1 MQEKKK
7 IYFIDAYALIFRG
20 YYAFIK
26 NPILNSKGL
35 NTSAVYGFMNSL
47 LDLIKRENPKYIG
60 VCFDKGGSVSRSE
73 IFSDYK
79 ANRLE
84 TPEAITLGIPY
95 IKKILTAM
103 DISTVEI
110 EGYEADDIIGTLA
123 KKAEKD
129 DFSVFM
135 VTPDKDFAQL
145 VSKNIFIYKPAR
157 MGNDVEIMGVKEVNE
172 KFEIENPKQ
181 VIDYLG
187 MVGDSVDNI
196 PGLQGVGDKTA
207 KKFIKEFGSI
217 ENLLEN
223 TNKIKGKLKEKIEA
237 NKDLGLL
244 SKKLA
249 KIILDVPVDFE
260 KTKFKLKNPNSDKL
274 NKIFEELEF
283 KRIKETTQKLFFV
296 SNKDIVDL
304 KKTKKT
310 QTIEGSQTNMF
321 ENFEDEKNGEGELK
335 NIDTLK
341 HFYQTINTSLGVDL
355 FLSKLLKQNIVSF
368 DTETTSLDALNAEL
382 VGIAFSWERSTG
394 YYLPFPENR
403 NQSQALILKLKPFF
417 ESEKIKKIGHNL
429 KYDIKVLT
437 NYSVYVRGPLYDTMI
452 AHYLINPDGRHNLD
466 FLAEKYLKYK
476 CKPISDLIG
485 PRGKNQKN
493 MRDVLIE
500 NQKEYAV
507 EDADITLQLKNY
519 FDLLNKDI
527 QNEKLLNEVEF
538 PLIKILSKMET
549 EGFNLDSKF
558 LGEMETD
565 LNKEIK
571 EIEKIIFEKA
581 GESFNLSSPK
591 QLGVVLF
598 EKLKLVEKPKKTKT
612 GQYSTSEE
620 VLSLLAKKHKIID
633 DILNW
638 RSLNKLQT
646 TYVKALPE
654 EINTKTKRIHTVFNQ
669 AVASTG
675 RLTSNKPNLQN
686 IPIRTKKGQLIRKAF
701 IPRDKNHLIICADYS
716 QIELRIIAS
725 LSEDLNMIK
734 AFNQGKDIHL
744 STAAKVYNIPEDSVT
759 RRQRSN
765 AKTVN
770 FGIIYGV
777 SAFGLSQQTDLNR
790 IESKEMIDT
799 YYRSY
804 PKLKEYMSSQIQHAR
819 ENGFVSTLLNRRRYL
834 NDINSQNAVVRGAA
848 ERTAINAPI
857 QGSAADI
864 IKLAMI
870 QIDKKIYE
878 EKLQSRMILQVHDE
892 LVFDVPKEE
901 KDVLSK
907 IVKEEMENAL
917 VLKVPLVVD
926 LGTGDNWLEA
936 H

>member
-26 NPILNSKGL
+26 NPIVNSKGF
-35 NTSAVYGFMNSL
+35 NTSAIYGFMNSL

-60 VCFDKGGSVSRSE
+60 VCFDKGGSASRSE

-129 DFSVFM
+129 DFNVFM

-223 TNKIKGKLKEKIEA
+223 TDKIKGKLREKIEA
-237 NKDLGLL
+237 NRDLGLL

-249 KIILDVPVDFE
+249 EIILDVPVDFE
-260 KTKFKLKNPNSDKL
+260 KTKFKLELPDSDRL
-274 NKIFEELEF
+274 SIIFEELEF
-283 KRIKETTQKLFFV
+283 KRIKETTQKIFFGI
-296 SNKDIVDL
+296 NKDLGVLEETKISE
-304 KKTKKT
+304 KK
-310 QTIEGSQTNMF
+310 EGLQTNMF
-321 ENFEDEKNGEGELK
+321 DISMEDESGELK
-335 NIDTLK
+335 KLDTLK
-341 HFYQTINTSLGVDL
+341 HYYQTINTSLGFDL
-355 FLSKLLKQNIVSF
+355 FFSKILKQNIVSF
-368 DTETTSLDALNAEL
+368 DTETTSLNALNAEL
-382 VGIAFSWERSTG
+382 VGIAFSWERGTG

-403 NQSQALILKLKPFF
+403 NQCKALILKLKPFF

-437 NYSVYVRGPLYDTMI
+437 NYSVYVQGPLYDTMI

-466 FLAEKYLKYK
+466 FLAEKYLNYK

-485 PRGKNQKN
+485 PKGKNQKN

-500 NQKEYAV
+500 DQKEYAV
-507 EDADITLQLKNY
+507 EDADITLQLKNC

-538 PLIKILSKMET
+538 PLIKVLSKMES

-558 LGEMETD
+558 LGKMETD

-571 EIEKIIFEKA
+571 ELEEIIFQSA

-591 QLGVVLF
+591 QLGLVLF
-598 EKLKLVEKPKKTKT
+598 EKLKLVDKPKKTRT

-620 VLSLLAKKHKIID
+620 VLSILAKKHKIID

-646 TYVKALPE
+646 TYVKALPSE
-654 EINTKTKRIHTVFNQ
+654 VNSKTNRIHTVFNQ

-686 IPIRTKKGQLIRKAF
+686 IPVRTKKGQLIRKAF

-734 AFNQGKDIHL
+734 AFKEGKDIHL

-799 YYRSY
+799 YYKSY
-804 PKLKEYMSSQIQHAR
+804 PKLKEYMSSQIQYAR
-819 ENGFVSTLLNRRRYL
+819 ENGFVSTLLKRRRYL
-834 NDINSQNAVVRGAA
+834 KDINSQNAIVRGAA
-848 ERTAINAPI
+848 ERTAINAPV

-907 IVKEEMENAL
+907 IVKIEMENAL
-917 VLKVPLVVD
+917 ELQVPLVVD
-926 LGTGDNWLEA
+926 IETGENWLEA

>member
-26 NPILNSKGL
+26 NPIVNSKGF
-35 NTSAVYGFMNSL
+35 NTSAIYGFMNSL
-47 LDLIKRENPKYIG
+47 LDLFKRENPQYVG
-60 VCFDKGGSVSRSE
+60 VCFDKGGSSSRSE
-73 IFSDYK
+73 IFPDYK

-95 IKKILTAM
+95 IKKILNAM
-103 DISTVEI
+103 DISSIEM

-123 KKAEKD
+123 KKAEKNN
-129 DFSVFM
+129 FNVFM

-145 VSKNIFIYKPAR
+145 VSKNIFIYRPAR
-157 MGNDVEIMGVKEVNE
+157 MGNDVEIMGIKEVNE

-181 VIDYLG
+181 VIDYLA

-217 ENLLEN
+217 ENLLDN
-223 TNKIKGKLKEKIEA
+223 TEKIKGKLREKIEG
-237 NKDLGLL
+237 KKSLGLL
-244 SKKLA
+244 SKKVA
-249 KIILDVPVDFE
+249 SIILDVPVDFD
-260 KTKFKLKNPNSDKL
+260 KSKFKLRHPDSDRLNS
-274 NKIFEELEF
+274 IFEELEF
-283 KRIKETTQKLFFV
+283 KRIKETTRKIFFD
-296 SNKDIVDL
+296 SNTDIVGL
-304 KKTKKT
+304 EEPKKSQKKA
-310 QTIEGSQTNMF
+310 GSQTNIF
-321 ENFEDEKNGEGELK
+321 GNLEEEKRGELK
-335 NIDTLK
+335 NLNNSK
-341 HFYQTINTSLGVDL
+341 HYYQIITSNLSFDL
-355 FLSKLLKQNIVSF
+355 FISKMLEQNVVSF

-382 VGIAFSWERSTG
+382 VGIAFSWEKGTG

-403 NQSQALILKLKPFF
+403 SQCQTLVLKLKPFF
-417 ESEKIKKIGHNL
+417 ENEKIKKIGHNL
-429 KYDIKVLT
+429 KYDIKVLS
-437 NYSVYVRGPLYDTMI
+437 NYSLHVKGTLYDTMI

-466 FLAEKYLKYK
+466 FLAEKYLNYR

-485 PRGKNQKN
+485 PKGKNQKN
-493 MRDVLIE
+493 MKDVLVE
-500 NQKEYAV
+500 NLKEYAV

-519 FDLLNKDI
+519 FDTINKDI
-527 QNEKLLNEVEF
+527 QNEKLLNDVEF
-538 PLIKILSKMET
+538 PLINVLSKMES
-549 EGFNLDSKF
+549 EGFNLDSTF
-558 LGEMETD
+558 LKQMEVD
-565 LNKEIK
+565 LSREIK
-571 EIEKIIFEKA
+571 ELEGIIFESA
-581 GESFNLSSPK
+581 GEVFNLSSPK
-591 QLGVVLF
+591 QLGIVLF
-598 EKLKLVEKPKKTKT
+598 EKLNLVDKPKKTRT

-620 VLSLLAKKHKIID
+620 VLSLLSKKHKIID

-654 EINTKTKRIHTVFNQ
+654 EINAKTNRIHTIFNQ
-669 AVASTG
+669 AIASTG

-686 IPIRTKKGQLIRKAF
+686 IPIRTMKGQLIRKAF

-725 LSEDLNMIK
+725 LSQDLNMIK
-734 AFNQGKDIHL
+734 AFKEGKDIHM
-744 STAAKVYNIPEDSVT
+744 STASKVYNISEDKVT
-759 RRQRSN
+759 RQQRSN
-765 AKTVN
+765 AKTAN

-790 IESKEMIDT
+790 SESKEMIDT
-799 YYRSY
+799 YYKNY
-804 PKLKEYMSSQIQHAR
+804 PKLKEYMSSQIQFAR
-819 ENGFVSTLLNRRRYL
+819 ENGFVTTLLKRRRYL
-834 NDINSQNAVVRGAA
+834 KDINSQNAIVRGAA

-870 QIDKKIYE
+870 RIDKKIYE

-892 LVFDVPKEE
+892 LVFDVPREE
-901 KDVLSK
+901 KDILSR
-907 IVKEEMENAL
+907 IVKTEMENAL
-917 VLKVPLVVD
+917 ELEVPLVVD
-926 LGTGDNWLEA
+926 LGLGKNWLEA

>member
-26 NPILNSKGL
+26 NPIVNSKGF
-35 NTSAVYGFMNSL
+35 NTSAIYGFMNSL
-47 LDLIKRENPKYIG
+47 LDLIKRENPKYMG
-60 VCFDKGGSVSRSE
+60 VCFDKGGSASRSE

-84 TPEAITLGIPY
+84 TPEAITLGVPY

-129 DFSVFM
+129 DFNVFM

-223 TNKIKGKLKEKIEA
+223 TDKIKGKLREKIEA

-249 KIILDVPVDFE
+249 KIILNVPVDFE
-260 KTKFKLKNPNSDKL
+260 KTKFKLELPDSDRL
-274 NKIFEELEF
+274 NMIFEELEF
-283 KRIKETTQKLFFV
+283 KRIKETTQKIFFGI
-296 SNKDIVDL
+296 NKDLGVL
-304 KKTKKT
+304 EETKVTEKK
-310 QTIEGSQTNMF
+310 EGLQTNMF
-321 ENFEDEKNGEGELK
+321 DNSMEDESGELK
-335 NIDTLK
+335 KLDTLK
-341 HFYQTINTSLGVDL
+341 HYYQTINTSLGFDL

-368 DTETTSLDALNAEL
+368 DTETTSLNALETEL
-382 VGIAFSWERSTG
+382 VGIAFSWERGTG

-403 NQSQALILKLKPFF
+403 NQCKALILKLNPFF

-429 KYDIKVLT
+429 KYDIKVLA
-437 NYSVYVRGPLYDTMI
+437 NYSVYVQGPLYDTMI

-466 FLAEKYLKYK
+466 FLAEKYLNYK

-485 PRGKNQKN
+485 PKGKNQKN

-500 NQKEYAV
+500 DQKEYAV

-538 PLIKILSKMET
+538 PLIRVLSKMES

-558 LGEMETD
+558 LGKMETD

-571 EIEKIIFEKA
+571 ELEEIVFQSA

-591 QLGVVLF
+591 QLGLVLF
-598 EKLKLVEKPKKTKT
+598 EKLKLVDKPKKTRT

-646 TYVKALPE
+646 TYVKALPLE
-654 EINTKTKRIHTVFNQ
+654 VNSKTKRIHTVFNQ

-686 IPIRTKKGQLIRKAF
+686 IPVRTKKGQLIRKAF

-725 LSEDLNMIK
+725 LSEDINMIN
-734 AFNQGKDIHL
+734 AFKEGKDIHL
-744 STAAKVYNIPEDSVT
+744 STAAKVYNIPEDRVT

-799 YYRSY
+799 YYKSY
-804 PKLKEYMSSQIQHAR
+804 PKLKQYMSSQIQYAR
-819 ENGFVSTLLNRRRYL
+819 ENGFVSTLLKRRRYL
-834 NDINSQNAVVRGAA
+834 KDINSQNAIVRGAA
-848 ERTAINAPI
+848 ERTAINAPV

-870 QIDKKIYE
+870 QIDKKIHK

-907 IVKEEMENAL
+907 IVKIEMENAL
-917 VLKVPLVVD
+917 ELKVPLVVD
-926 LGTGDNWLEA
+926 LETGENWLEA

>member
-157 MGNDVEIMGVKEVNE
+157 MGNDIEIMGIKEVNE

-223 TNKIKGKLKEKIEA
+223 TDKIKGKLREKIEA

-249 KIILDVPVDFE
+249 RIILDVPVDFE
-260 KTKFKLKNPNSDKL
+260 KTKFKLENPNSDKL

-304 KKTKKT
+304 EETKKNET
-310 QTIEGSQTNMF
+310 TEGSQTNMF
-321 ENFEDEKNGEGELK
+321 ENLKDEKNGELK
-335 NIDTLK
+335 NIDSLK
-341 HFYQTINTSLGVDL
+341 HFYQTINTSLGFDL
-355 FLSKLLKQNIVSF
+355 FLRKLLKQNIVSF
-368 DTETTSLDALNAEL
+368 DTETTSLNTLKAEL
-382 VGIAFSWERSTG
+382 VGIAFSWEKGTG
-394 YYLPFPENR
+394 YYLPFSENR
-403 NQSQALILKLKPFF
+403 NQSQAQILKLKPFF
-417 ESEKIKKIGHNL
+417 ENEKIKKVGHNL
-429 KYDIKVLT
+429 KYDIKVLN
-437 NYSVYVRGPLYDTMI
+437 NYSVYVQGPLYDTMI

-466 FLAEKYLKYK
+466 FLAEKYLNYK

-485 PRGKNQKN
+485 PKGKNQKN

-507 EDADITLQLKNY
+507 EDADITLQLKNC

-538 PLIKILSKMET
+538 PLIRILSKMET

-558 LGEMETD
+558 LGEMETN

-571 EIEKIIFEKA
+571 EIEKIIFENA

-591 QLGVVLF
+591 QLGLVLF

-620 VLSLLAKKHKIID
+620 VLSLFAKKHKIID

-734 AFNQGKDIHL
+734 AFNEGKDIHL

-901 KDVLSK
+901 KDLLSK

>member
-1 MQEKKK
+1 
-7 IYFIDAYALIFRG
+7 
-20 YYAFIK
+20 
-26 NPILNSKGL
+26 
-35 NTSAVYGFMNSL
+35 
-47 LDLIKRENPKYIG
+47 
-60 VCFDKGGSVSRSE
+60 
-73 IFSDYK
+73 
-79 ANRLE
+79 
-84 TPEAITLGIPY
+84 
-95 IKKILTAM
+95 
-103 DISTVEI
+103 
-110 EGYEADDIIGTLA
+110 
-123 KKAEKD
+123 
-129 DFSVFM
+129 M

-145 VSKNIFIYKPAR
+145 VSENIFIYKPAR
-157 MGNDVEIMGVKEVNE
+157 MGNDVEIMGIKEVNE

-223 TNKIKGKLKEKIEA
+223 TDKIKGKLREKIEA

-249 KIILDVPVDFE
+249 RIILNVPVDFE
-260 KTKFKLKNPNSDKL
+260 KTSFKLENPDSNRL
-274 NKIFEELEF
+274 NIIFEELEF
-283 KRIKETTQKLFFV
+283 KRIKETTERIFFD
-296 SNKDIVDL
+296 SNKDLVSS
-304 KKTKKT
+304 KRTKKSEKK
-310 QTIEGSQTNMF
+310 EGSQTNMF
-321 ENFEDEKNGEGELK
+321 ENLLEGKSDNLK
-335 NIDTLK
+335 NLYSLE
-341 HFYQTINTSLGVDL
+341 HYYQIINSNLGFDL
-355 FLSKLLKQNIVSF
+355 FMSKILKQKLVSF
-368 DTETTSLDALNAEL
+368 DTETTSLNALEAEL
-382 VGIAFSWERSTG
+382 VGIAFSWERGTG
-394 YYLPFPENR
+394 YYLPFPKNRSQCEN
-403 NQSQALILKLKPFF
+403 LILKLKPFF

-437 NYSVYVRGPLYDTMI
+437 KYSVNVQGPLYDTMI

-466 FLAEKYLKYK
+466 YLAEKYLNYK

-485 PRGKNQKN
+485 PKGKNQKN
-493 MRDVLIE
+493 MRDVSIE
-500 NQKEYAV
+500 DQKEYAV
-507 EDADITLQLKNY
+507 EDADITLRLKNC

-527 QNEKLLNEVEF
+527 QNEKLLKKVEF
-538 PLIKILSKMET
+538 PLIKVLSKIET

-558 LGEMETD
+558 LGQMEIE
-565 LNKEIK
+565 LNMEIK
-571 EIEKIIFEKA
+571 QLEKTIFQRA

-591 QLGVVLF
+591 QLGLILF
-598 EKLKLVEKPKKTKT
+598 EKLKLVDKPKKTRT

-620 VLSLLAKKHKIID
+620 VLSLLAQKHKIID

-646 TYVKALPE
+646 TYVKALPSE
-654 EINTKTKRIHTVFNQ
+654 VSLKTKRIHTVFNQ

-686 IPIRTKKGQLIRKAF
+686 IPIRTRKGQLIRKAF
-701 IPRDKNHLIICADYS
+701 IPRDKNHLIVCADYS

-725 LSEDLNMIK
+725 LSGDLNMIK
-734 AFNQGKDIHL
+734 SFNEGKDIHL
-744 STAAKVYNIPEDSVT
+744 STAAKVYNISEERVT
-759 RRQRSN
+759 RQQRAN

-799 YYRSY
+799 YYKSY
-804 PKLKEYMSSQIQHAR
+804 PKLKEYMSSQIQFAR
-819 ENGFVSTLLNRRRYL
+819 ENGFVSTLLKRRRYL
-834 NDINSQNAVVRGAA
+834 KDINSQNAIVRGAA
-848 ERTAINAPI
+848 ERTAINAPV

-870 QIDKKIYE
+870 QIDKKIYQE
-878 EKLQSRMILQVHDE
+878 NLNSRMILQVHDE

-901 KDVLSK
+901 KDVLAK
-907 IVKEEMENAL
+907 IVKIEMENAMKL
-917 VLKVPLVVD
+917 EVPLVVD
-926 LGTGDNWLEA
+926 LGVGKNWLEA

>member
-1 MQEKKK
+1 MQEKNK

-26 NPILNSKGL
+26 NPIVNSKGL

-123 KKAEKD
+123 KKAEKE
-129 DFSVFM
+129 DFKVFM
-135 VTPDKDFAQL
+135 VTPDKDFGQL

-172 KFEIENPKQ
+172 KFEIENPMQ

-217 ENLLEN
+217 ENLLKN
-223 TNKIKGKLKEKIEA
+223 TDKIKGKLREKIEA
-237 NKDLGLL
+237 NIELGLL
-244 SKKLA
+244 SKKPA
-249 KIILDVPVDFE
+249 RIILDVPLDFE
-260 KTKFKLKNPNSDKL
+260 MTKFKLENPNSDKL

-304 KKTKKT
+304 EETKKNET
-310 QTIEGSQTNMF
+310 TEGSQTNMF
-321 ENFEDEKNGEGELK
+321 ENLKDEKNGELK
-335 NIDTLK
+335 NIDSLK
-341 HFYQTINTSLGVDL
+341 HFYQTINTSLGFDL
-355 FLSKLLKQNIVSF
+355 FLRKLLKQNIVSF
-368 DTETTSLDALNAEL
+368 DTETTSLNTLKAEL
-382 VGIAFSWERSTG
+382 VGIAFSWEKGTG
-394 YYLPFPENR
+394 YYLPFSENR
-403 NQSQALILKLKPFF
+403 NQSQAQILKLKPFF
-417 ESEKIKKIGHNL
+417 ENEKIKKVGHNL
-429 KYDIKVLT
+429 KYDIKVLN
-437 NYSVYVRGPLYDTMI
+437 NYSVYVQGPLYDTMI

-466 FLAEKYLKYK
+466 FLAEKYLNYK

-485 PRGKNQKN
+485 PKGKSQKN

-500 NQKEYAV
+500 DQKEYAV
-507 EDADITLQLKNY
+507 EDADITLQLKNC

-538 PLIKILSKMET
+538 PLIKVLSKMET

-558 LGEMETD
+558 LGQMETD

-571 EIEKIIFEKA
+571 ELEKIIFENA
-581 GESFNLSSPK
+581 GEYFNLSSPK
-591 QLGVVLF
+591 QLGIVLF

-612 GQYSTSEE
+612 GQFSTSEE
-620 VLSLLAKKHKIID
+620 VLSLLANKHKIVD

-646 TYVKALPE
+646 TYIKALPK

-734 AFNQGKDIHL
+734 AFNEGKDIHL

-834 NDINSQNAVVRGAA
+834 SDINSQNAVVRGAA

>member
-7 IYFIDAYALIFRG
+7 IFFIDAYALIFRG

-26 NPILNSKGL
+26 NPIVNSNGL
-35 NTSAVYGFMNSL
+35 NTSAIYGFMNSL
-47 LDLIKRENPKYIG
+47 LDLFKREKPQYIA
-60 VCFDKGGSVSRSE
+60 VCFDKGGSVSRSD
-73 IFSDYK
+73 IFPDYK

-95 IKKILTAM
+95 IKAILNAM
-103 DISTVEI
+103 DIPSIEL

-129 DFSVFM
+129 GFNVFM

-145 VSKNIFIYKPAR
+145 VTKNIFIYRPAR
-157 MGNDVEIMGVKEVNE
+157 MGNDVEIMGIEEVNK

-223 TNKIKGKLKEKIEA
+223 TNKIKGKLREKIEA
-237 NKDLGLL
+237 NKGLGLL

-249 KIILDVPVDFE
+249 RIILDVPVEFE
-260 KTKFKLKNPNSDKL
+260 RTKFKLEHPDFDKL
-274 NKIFEELEF
+274 NVIFDELEF
-283 KRIKETTQKLFFV
+283 KRIKETIQKVFLG
-296 SNKDIVDL
+296 SNTDLVDL
-304 KKTKKT
+304 KKTEKSEEKSA
-310 QTIEGSQTNMF
+310 IQTNMF
-321 ENFEDEKNGEGELK
+321 EKSEEKESRALK
-335 NIDTLK
+335 NLDSEK
-341 HFYQTINTSLGVDL
+341 HFYQTINTSLGFDL
-355 FLSKLLKQNIVSF
+355 FLSKLLQLNTVSF

-382 VGIAFSWERSTG
+382 VGIAFSWEKGTG

-403 NQSQALILKLKPFF
+403 NHCQVLVSKLKPFF
-417 ESEKIKKIGHNL
+417 ESEKIMKIGHNL
-429 KYDIKVLT
+429 KYDIKILS
-437 NYSVYVRGPLYDTMI
+437 NYSVYVQGPIYDTMI

-466 FLAEKYLKYK
+466 FLAEKYLNYK

-485 PRGKNQKN
+485 PKGKHQKN
-493 MRDVLIE
+493 MRDVLVID
-500 NQKEYAV
+500 QKEYAV
-507 EDADITLQLKNY
+507 EDADITLQLK
-519 FDLLNKDI
+519 DCLDQINKDS

-538 PLIKILSKMET
+538 PLINVLSKMEC
-549 EGFNLDSKF
+549 EGFNLNSTFLEQMEVD
-558 LGEMETD
+558 LGE
-565 LNKEIK
+565 EIT
-571 EIEKIIFEKA
+571 ELEKIIFESA
-581 GESFNLSSPK
+581 GEVFNLSSPK
-591 QLGVVLF
+591 QLGVILF
-598 EKLKLVEKPKKTKT
+598 EKLNLVDKPKKTRT

-654 EINTKTKRIHTVFNQ
+654 EINTKTQRIHTIFNQ

-675 RLTSNKPNLQN
+675 RLTSIKPNLQN

-725 LSEDLNMIK
+725 LSNDLNMIK
-734 AFNQGKDIHL
+734 AFNNGKDIHL
-744 STAAKVYNIPEDSVT
+744 STASKVYNIPEDEVT
-759 RRQRSN
+759 RQQRSN

-777 SAFGLSQQTDLNR
+777 SAFGLSQQTDLSR

-799 YYRSY
+799 YYKNY
-804 PKLKEYMSSQIQHAR
+804 PKLKEYMSSQIQFAR
-819 ENGFVSTLLNRRRYL
+819 ENGFVSTLLNRKRYL
-834 NDINSQNAVVRGAA
+834 KDINSQNAIVRGAA

-870 QIDKKIYE
+870 RIDKKIYKQE
-878 EKLQSRMILQVHDE
+878 LQSRMILQVHDE

-901 KDVLSK
+901 KDVLTK
-907 IVKEEMENAL
+907 IVKTEMENAL
-917 VLKVPLVVD
+917 ELKVPLVVD
-926 LGTGDNWLEA
+926 IGIGKNWLES

>member
-123 KKAEKD
+123 KKAEKE
-129 DFSVFM
+129 DFKVFM
-135 VTPDKDFAQL
+135 VTPDKDFGQL

-172 KFEIENPKQ
+172 KFEIENPMQ

-217 ENLLEN
+217 ENLLKN
-223 TNKIKGKLKEKIEA
+223 TDKIKGKLREKIEA
-237 NKDLGLL
+237 NIELGLL

-249 KIILDVPVDFE
+249 RIILDVPLDFE
-260 KTKFKLKNPNSDKL
+260 MTKFKLENPNSDKL

-304 KKTKKT
+304 EETKKNET
-310 QTIEGSQTNMF
+310 TEGSQTNMF
-321 ENFEDEKNGEGELK
+321 ENLKDEKNGELK
-335 NIDTLK
+335 NIDSLK
-341 HFYQTINTSLGVDL
+341 HFYQTINTSLGFDL
-355 FLSKLLKQNIVSF
+355 FLRKLLKQNIVSF
-368 DTETTSLDALNAEL
+368 DTETTSLNTLKAEL
-382 VGIAFSWERSTG
+382 VGIAFSWEKGTG
-394 YYLPFPENR
+394 YYLPFSENR
-403 NQSQALILKLKPFF
+403 NQSQAQILKLKPFF
-417 ESEKIKKIGHNL
+417 ENEKIKKVGHNL
-429 KYDIKVLT
+429 KYDIKVLN
-437 NYSVYVRGPLYDTMI
+437 NYSVYVQGPLYDTMI

-466 FLAEKYLKYK
+466 FLAEKYLNYK

-485 PRGKNQKN
+485 PKGKNQKN

-507 EDADITLQLKNY
+507 EDADITLQLKNC

-538 PLIKILSKMET
+538 PLIKVLSKMET

-558 LGEMETD
+558 LGQMETD

-571 EIEKIIFEKA
+571 ELEKIIFENA
-581 GESFNLSSPK
+581 GEYFNLSSPK
-591 QLGVVLF
+591 QLGIVLF

-612 GQYSTSEE
+612 GQFSTSEE
-620 VLSLLAKKHKIID
+620 VLSLLANKHKIVD

-646 TYVKALPE
+646 TYIKALPK

-734 AFNQGKDIHL
+734 AFNEGKDIHL

-907 IVKEEMENAL
+907 IVKEEMENAHI
-917 VLKVPLVVD
+917 LKVPLVVD

>member
-26 NPILNSKGL
+26 NPIVNSKGF
-35 NTSAVYGFMNSL
+35 NTSAIYGFMNSL
-47 LDLIKRENPKYIG
+47 LDLIKRENPKYVG
-60 VCFDKGGSVSRSE
+60 VCFDKGGSASRSE

-95 IKKILTAM
+95 IKEILTAM

-129 DFSVFM
+129 DFNVFM

-157 MGNDVEIMGVKEVNE
+157 MGNDVEIMGIKEVTE

-223 TNKIKGKLKEKIEA
+223 TDKIKGKLREKIES

-249 KIILDVPVDFE
+249 QIILDVPVDFE
-260 KTKFKLKNPNSDKL
+260 KTKFKLEHPDSGRL
-274 NKIFEELEF
+274 NVIFEELEF
-283 KRIKETTQKLFFV
+283 KRIKETTQKIFFGI
-296 SNKDIVDL
+296 NKDLAVLKETTNSKKKEGLQTNIFDKLVEEKSDEL
-304 KKTKKT
+304 KKL
-310 QTIEGSQTNMF
+310 G
-321 ENFEDEKNGEGELK
+321 
-335 NIDTLK
+335 TLK
-341 HFYQTINTSLGVDL
+341 HYYQTINTSLGFDL
-355 FLSKLLKQNIVSF
+355 FLSKLLKQNFVSF
-368 DTETTSLDALNAEL
+368 DTETTSLNALKAEL
-382 VGIAFSWERSTG
+382 VGIAFSWERGTG
-394 YYLPFPENR
+394 YYLPLPENR
-403 NQSQALILKLKPFF
+403 NQCKILILKLKPFF

-437 NYSVYVRGPLYDTMI
+437 NYSVYVKGPLYDTMI

-466 FLAEKYLKYK
+466 FLAEKYLNYK
-476 CKPISDLIG
+476 CKPITDLIG

-500 NQKEYAV
+500 DQKEYAV
-507 EDADITLQLKNY
+507 EDADITLQLKNC
-519 FDLLNKDI
+519 FDQLNKDV

-538 PLIKILSKMET
+538 PLIKVLSKMES
-549 EGFNLDSKF
+549 EGVNLDSKF
-558 LGEMETD
+558 LEQMEID
-565 LNKEIK
+565 LDKEIN
-571 EIEKIIFEKA
+571 EIEKIIFQSA
-581 GESFNLSSPK
+581 GQSFNLSSPK
-591 QLGVVLF
+591 QLGIVLF
-598 EKLKLVEKPKKTKT
+598 EKLKLVDKPKKTRT

-620 VLSLLAKKHKIID
+620 VLSILAKKHKIID

-646 TYVKALPE
+646 TYVKALPTE
-654 EINTKTKRIHTVFNQ
+654 VSSKTNRIHTVFNQ

-686 IPIRTKKGQLIRKAF
+686 IPVRTKKGQLIRKAF

-734 AFNQGKDIHL
+734 AFNEGKDIHL

-799 YYRSY
+799 YYKSY
-804 PKLKEYMSSQIQHAR
+804 PKLKEYMSSQIQFAR
-819 ENGFVSTLLNRRRYL
+819 ENGFVSTLLKRRRYL
-834 NDINSQNAVVRGAA
+834 KDINSQNAIVRGAA
-848 ERTAINAPI
+848 ERTAINAPV

-870 QIDKKIYE
+870 QIDKKIYK

-907 IVKEEMENAL
+907 IVKIEMENAL
-917 VLKVPLVVD
+917 EIKVPLVVD
-926 LGTGDNWLEA
+926 LETGKNWLEA

>member
-1 MQEKKK
+1 MQEKNK

-129 DFSVFM
+129 DFKVFM

-217 ENLLEN
+217 ENLLKN
-223 TNKIKGKLKEKIEA
+223 TDKIKGKLREKIEA

-249 KIILDVPVDFE
+249 RIILDVPVDFE
-260 KTKFKLKNPNSDKL
+260 KTKFKLENPNSDKL

-304 KKTKKT
+304 KETKKT
-310 QTIEGSQTNMF
+310 ETIEGSQTNMF
-321 ENFEDEKNGEGELK
+321 ENFKDEKNGELK

-341 HFYQTINTSLGVDL
+341 HFYQTINTSLGFDL

-368 DTETTSLDALNAEL
+368 DTETTSLDALKAEL
-382 VGIAFSWERSTG
+382 VGIAFSWEKGTG
-394 YYLPFPENR
+394 YYLPFSENR

-417 ESEKIKKIGHNL
+417 ENEKIKKVGHNL

-437 NYSVYVRGPLYDTMI
+437 NYSVYVQGPLYDTMI

-466 FLAEKYLKYK
+466 FLAEKYLNYK

-485 PRGKNQKN
+485 PKGKSQKN

-507 EDADITLQLKNY
+507 EDADITLQLKNC

-538 PLIKILSKMET
+538 PLIKVLSKMET

-558 LGEMETD
+558 LGQMETD

-571 EIEKIIFEKA
+571 EIEKIIFENA

-734 AFNQGKDIHL
+734 AFNEGKDIHL
-744 STAAKVYNIPEDSVT
+744 STAAKVYNIPENSVT

>member
-1 MQEKKK
+1 MKEKKK

-26 NPILNSKGL
+26 NPIVNSKGL
-35 NTSAVYGFMNSL
+35 NTSAIYGFMNSL
-47 LDLIKRENPKYIG
+47 LDLIKRENPKYVG
-60 VCFDKGGSVSRSE
+60 VCFDKGGSASRSE

-103 DISTVEI
+103 DISTIEI

-129 DFSVFM
+129 DFNVFM

-157 MGNDVEIMGVKEVNE
+157 MGNDVEIMGIKEVNE

-223 TNKIKGKLKEKIEA
+223 TDKIKGKLREKIEA

-249 KIILDVPVDFE
+249 KIILNVPVDFE
-260 KTKFKLKNPNSDKL
+260 KTKFKLELPDSDRL
-274 NKIFEELEF
+274 NMIFDELEF
-283 KRIKETTQKLFFV
+283 KRIKETTQKLFFGIK
-296 SNKDIVDL
+296 KDLEVLEETKISE
-304 KKTKKT
+304 KK
-310 QTIEGSQTNMF
+310 EGLQTNMF
-321 ENFEDEKNGEGELK
+321 DNSMDDGTGELK
-335 NIDTLK
+335 KLDTLK
-341 HFYQTINTSLGVDL
+341 HYYQTIDTSLGFDL
-355 FLSKLLKQNIVSF
+355 FLSKILKQNIVSF
-368 DTETTSLDALNAEL
+368 DTETTSLNALKADL
-382 VGIAFSWERSTG
+382 VGIAFSWERGTG
-394 YYLPFPENR
+394 YYLPFPENK
-403 NQSQALILKLKPFF
+403 NQCKALIFKLKPFF

-437 NYSVYVRGPLYDTMI
+437 NYSVYVQGPLYDTMI
-452 AHYLINPDGRHNLD
+452 AHYLIDPDGRHNLD
-466 FLAEKYLKYK
+466 YLAEKYLNYK

-485 PRGKNQKN
+485 PKGKNQKN

-500 NQKEYAV
+500 DQKEYAV

-527 QNEKLLNEVEF
+527 QNEQLLNEVEF
-538 PLIKILSKMET
+538 PLIKVLSKMET

-558 LGEMETD
+558 LGKMETD

-571 EIEKIIFEKA
+571 ELEEIIFLSA

-591 QLGVVLF
+591 QLGLVLF
-598 EKLKLVEKPKKTKT
+598 EKLKLVDKPKKTRT

-620 VLSLLAKKHKIID
+620 VLSLLAKNHKIID

-646 TYVKALPE
+646 TYVKALPSE
-654 EINTKTKRIHTVFNQ
+654 VNSKTSRIHTVFNQ

-725 LSEDLNMIK
+725 LSEDSNMIN
-734 AFNQGKDIHL
+734 AFKEGKDIHL
-744 STAAKVYNIPEDSVT
+744 STAAKVYNIPEDTVT

-790 IESKEMIDT
+790 VESKEMIDT
-799 YYRSY
+799 YYKSY
-804 PKLKEYMSSQIQHAR
+804 PKLKEYMSSQIQYAR
-819 ENGFVSTLLNRRRYL
+819 ENGFVSTLLKRRRYL
-834 NDINSQNAVVRGAA
+834 KDINSQNAIVRGAA

-870 QIDKKIYE
+870 QIDNKIQK
-878 EKLQSRMILQVHDE
+878 EKLESRMILQVHDE

-907 IVKEEMENAL
+907 IVKIEMENAL
-917 VLKVPLVVD
+917 ELKVPLVVD
-926 LGTGDNWLEA
+926 LETGENWLEA

>member
-26 NPILNSKGL
+26 NPIVNSKGF
-35 NTSAVYGFMNSL
+35 NTSAIYGFMNSL
-47 LDLIKRENPKYIG
+47 LDLIKRENPKYVG
-60 VCFDKGGSVSRSE
+60 VCFDKGGSASRSE

-84 TPEAITLGIPY
+84 TPEAITLGVPY

-129 DFSVFM
+129 DFNVFM

-223 TNKIKGKLKEKIEA
+223 TDKIKGKLREKIEA

-249 KIILDVPVDFE
+249 KIILNVPVDFE
-260 KTKFKLKNPNSDKL
+260 KTKFKLELPDSDRL
-274 NKIFEELEF
+274 NMIFEELEF
-283 KRIKETTQKLFFV
+283 KRIKETTQKIFFGI
-296 SNKDIVDL
+296 NKDLGVL
-304 KKTKKT
+304 EETKVTEKK
-310 QTIEGSQTNMF
+310 EGLQTNMF
-321 ENFEDEKNGEGELK
+321 DNSMEDESGELK
-335 NIDTLK
+335 KLDTLK
-341 HFYQTINTSLGVDL
+341 HYYQTINTSLGFDL

-368 DTETTSLDALNAEL
+368 DTETTSLNALETEL
-382 VGIAFSWERSTG
+382 VGIAFSWERGTG

-403 NQSQALILKLKPFF
+403 NQCKALILKLNPFF

-429 KYDIKVLT
+429 KYDIKVLA
-437 NYSVYVRGPLYDTMI
+437 NYSVYVQGPLYDTMI

-466 FLAEKYLKYK
+466 FLAEKYLNYK

-485 PRGKNQKN
+485 PKGKNQKN

-500 NQKEYAV
+500 DQKEYAV

-538 PLIKILSKMET
+538 PLIRVLSKMES

-558 LGEMETD
+558 LGKMETD

-571 EIEKIIFEKA
+571 ELEEIVFQSA

-591 QLGVVLF
+591 QLGLVLF
-598 EKLKLVEKPKKTKT
+598 EKLKLVDKPKKTRT

-646 TYVKALPE
+646 TYVKALPLE
-654 EINTKTKRIHTVFNQ
+654 VNSKTKRIHTVFNQ

-686 IPIRTKKGQLIRKAF
+686 IPVRTKKGQLIRKAF

-725 LSEDLNMIK
+725 LSEDINMIN
-734 AFNQGKDIHL
+734 AFKEGKDIHL
-744 STAAKVYNIPEDSVT
+744 STAAKVYNIPEDRVT

-799 YYRSY
+799 YYKSY
-804 PKLKEYMSSQIQHAR
+804 PKLKQYMSSQIQYAR
-819 ENGFVSTLLNRRRYL
+819 ENGFVSTLLKRRRYL
-834 NDINSQNAVVRGAA
+834 KDINSQNAIVRGAA
-848 ERTAINAPI
+848 ERTAINAPV

-870 QIDKKIYE
+870 QIDKKIHK

-907 IVKEEMENAL
+907 IVKIEMENAL
-917 VLKVPLVVD
+917 ELKVPLVVD
-926 LGTGDNWLEA
+926 LETGENWLEA

>member
-26 NPILNSKGL
+26 NPIVNSKGF
-35 NTSAVYGFMNSL
+35 NTSAIYGFMNSL
-47 LDLIKRENPKYIG
+47 LDLIKREKPKYIG
-60 VCFDKGGSVSRSE
+60 VCFDKGGSASRSE

-103 DISTVEI
+103 DISTVEV

-129 DFSVFM
+129 DFNVFM

-145 VSKNIFIYKPAR
+145 VSENIFIYKPAR
-157 MGNDVEIMGVKEVNE
+157 MGNDVEIMGIKEVNE

-223 TNKIKGKLKEKIEA
+223 TDKIKGKLREKIEA

-249 KIILDVPVDFE
+249 RIILNVPVDFE
-260 KTKFKLKNPNSDKL
+260 KTSFKLENPDSKRL
-274 NKIFEELEF
+274 NIIFEELDF
-283 KRIKETTQKLFFV
+283 KRIKETTERIFFD
-296 SNKDIVDL
+296 SNKDLVGL
-304 KKTKKT
+304 KGTKKSEKK
-310 QTIEGSQTNMF
+310 EGSQTNMF
-321 ENFEDEKNGEGELK
+321 ENLLEGK
-335 NIDTLK
+335 SDTLK
-341 HFYQTINTSLGVDL
+341 NSYSLEHYYQIINSNLGFDL
-355 FLSKLLKQNIVSF
+355 FLSKVLKQKSVSF
-368 DTETTSLDALNAEL
+368 DTETTSLNALEAEL
-382 VGIAFSWERSTG
+382 VGIAFSWERGTG

-403 NQSQALILKLKPFF
+403 SQCENLILKLKPFF
-417 ESEKIKKIGHNL
+417 ENEKIKKIGHNL

-437 NYSVYVRGPLYDTMI
+437 KYSVNVQGPLYDTMI

-466 FLAEKYLKYK
+466 YLAEKYLNYK
-476 CKPISDLIG
+476 CKPISELIG
-485 PRGKNQKN
+485 PKGKNQKN
-493 MRDVLIE
+493 MRDVSIE
-500 NQKEYAV
+500 DQKEYAV
-507 EDADITLQLKNY
+507 EDADITLRLKNC

-527 QNEKLLNEVEF
+527 QNEKLLKKVEF
-538 PLIKILSKMET
+538 PLIKVLSKIET
-549 EGFNLDSKF
+549 EGFNLDTRF
-558 LGEMETD
+558 LGQLEIE
-565 LNKEIK
+565 LNMEIK
-571 EIEKIIFEKA
+571 QLEKNIFQRA

-591 QLGVVLF
+591 QLGVILF
-598 EKLKLVEKPKKTKT
+598 EKLNLVDKPKKTRT

-620 VLSLLAKKHKIID
+620 VLSLLAQKHKIID

-638 RSLNKLQT
+638 RSLNKLLT
-646 TYVKALPE
+646 TYVKALPSE
-654 EINTKTKRIHTVFNQ
+654 VSLKTKRIHTVFNQ

-686 IPIRTKKGQLIRKAF
+686 IPIRTRKGQLIRKAF
-701 IPRDKNHLIICADYS
+701 IPRDKNHLIVCADYS

-725 LSEDLNMIK
+725 LSGDLNMIK
-734 AFNQGKDIHL
+734 SFNEGKDIHL
-744 STAAKVYNIPEDSVT
+744 STAAKVYNISEERVT
-759 RRQRSN
+759 RQQRAN

-799 YYRSY
+799 YYKSY
-804 PKLKEYMSSQIQHAR
+804 PKLKEYMSSQIQFAR
-819 ENGFVSTLLNRRRYL
+819 ENGFVSTLLKRRRYL
-834 NDINSQNAVVRGAA
+834 KDINSQNAIVRGAA
-848 ERTAINAPI
+848 ERTAINAPV

-870 QIDKKIYE
+870 QIDKKIYQE
-878 EKLQSRMILQVHDE
+878 NLKSRMILQVHDE

-901 KDVLSK
+901 KDVLAK
-907 IVKEEMENAL
+907 IVRIEMENAMKL
-917 VLKVPLVVD
+917 EVPLVVD
-926 LGTGDNWLEA
+926 LGIGKNWLEA

>member
-26 NPILNSKGL
+26 NPIVNSKGF
-35 NTSAVYGFMNSL
+35 NTSAIYGFMNSL
-47 LDLIKRENPKYIG
+47 LDLIKRENPKYMG
-60 VCFDKGGSVSRSE
+60 VCFDKGGSASRSE

-84 TPEAITLGIPY
+84 TPEAITLGVPY

-129 DFSVFM
+129 DFNVFM

-157 MGNDVEIMGVKEVNE
+157 MGNDVEIMGIKEVNE

-223 TNKIKGKLKEKIEA
+223 TDKIKGKLREKIEA

-249 KIILDVPVDFE
+249 KIILNVPVDFE
-260 KTKFKLKNPNSDKL
+260 KTKFKLELPDSDRL
-274 NKIFEELEF
+274 NMIFEELEF
-283 KRIKETTQKLFFV
+283 KRIKETTQKIFFGI
-296 SNKDIVDL
+296 NKNLGVL
-304 KKTKKT
+304 EETKVTEKK
-310 QTIEGSQTNMF
+310 EGLQTNMF
-321 ENFEDEKNGEGELK
+321 DNSMEDESGELK
-335 NIDTLK
+335 KLDTLK
-341 HFYQTINTSLGVDL
+341 HYYQTINTSLGFDL

-368 DTETTSLDALNAEL
+368 DTETTSLNALKAEL
-382 VGIAFSWERSTG
+382 VGIAFSWERGTG

-403 NQSQALILKLKPFF
+403 NQCKALILKLNPFF

-429 KYDIKVLT
+429 KYDIKVLA
-437 NYSVYVRGPLYDTMI
+437 NYSVYVQGPLYDTMI

-466 FLAEKYLKYK
+466 FLAEKYLNYK

-485 PRGKNQKN
+485 PKGKNQKN

-500 NQKEYAV
+500 DQKEYAV

-538 PLIKILSKMET
+538 PLIRVLSKMES

-558 LGEMETD
+558 LGKMETD

-571 EIEKIIFEKA
+571 ELEEIVFQSA

-591 QLGVVLF
+591 QLGLVLF
-598 EKLKLVEKPKKTKT
+598 EKLKLVDKPKKTRT

-646 TYVKALPE
+646 TYVKALPLE
-654 EINTKTKRIHTVFNQ
+654 VNSKTKRIHTVFNQ

-686 IPIRTKKGQLIRKAF
+686 IPVRTKKGQLIRKAF

-725 LSEDLNMIK
+725 LSEDINMIN
-734 AFNQGKDIHL
+734 AFKEGKDIHL
-744 STAAKVYNIPEDSVT
+744 STAAKVYNIPEDRVT

-799 YYRSY
+799 YYKSY
-804 PKLKEYMSSQIQHAR
+804 PKLKQYMSSQIQYAR
-819 ENGFVSTLLNRRRYL
+819 ENGFVSTLLKRRRYL
-834 NDINSQNAVVRGAA
+834 KDINSQNAIVRGAA
-848 ERTAINAPI
+848 ERTAINAPV

-870 QIDKKIYE
+870 QIDKKIHK

-907 IVKEEMENAL
+907 IVKIEMENAL
-917 VLKVPLVVD
+917 ELKVPLVVD
-926 LGTGDNWLEA
+926 LETGENWLEA

>member
-26 NPILNSKGL
+26 NPIVNSKGF
-35 NTSAVYGFMNSL
+35 NTSAIYGFMNSL
-47 LDLIKRENPKYIG
+47 LDLIKRENPKYVG
-60 VCFDKGGSVSRSE
+60 VCFDKGGSASRSE

-129 DFSVFM
+129 DFNVFM

-157 MGNDVEIMGVKEVNE
+157 MGNDIEIMGVKEVTE

-223 TNKIKGKLKEKIEA
+223 TDKIKGKLREKIES

-249 KIILDVPVDFE
+249 KIILNVPVDFE
-260 KTKFKLKNPNSDKL
+260 KTKFKLELPDSDRL
-274 NKIFEELEF
+274 NMIFEELEF
-283 KRIKETTQKLFFV
+283 KRIKETTQKIFFGI
-296 SNKDIVDL
+296 NKDLAVLKETANSKKKEGLQTNIFDNLVEEKSDEL
-304 KKTKKT
+304 KKL
-310 QTIEGSQTNMF
+310 G
-321 ENFEDEKNGEGELK
+321 
-335 NIDTLK
+335 TLK
-341 HFYQTINTSLGVDL
+341 HYYQTINTSLGFDL
-355 FLSKLLKQNIVSF
+355 FLSKLLKQNFVSF
-368 DTETTSLDALNAEL
+368 DTETTSLNALKAEL
-382 VGIAFSWERSTG
+382 VGIAFSWERGTG

-403 NQSQALILKLKPFF
+403 NQCKALILKLNPFF
-417 ESEKIKKIGHNL
+417 ESEKIKKIVHNL
-429 KYDIKVLT
+429 KYDIKVLA
-437 NYSVYVRGPLYDTMI
+437 NYSVYVQGPLYDTMI

-466 FLAEKYLKYK
+466 FLAEKYLNYK
-476 CKPISDLIG
+476 CKPITDLIG

-493 MRDVLIE
+493 MRDILIE
-500 NQKEYAV
+500 DQKEYAV
-507 EDADITLQLKNY
+507 EDADITLQLKNC
-519 FDLLNKDI
+519 FDQLNKDV

-538 PLIKILSKMET
+538 PLIKVLSKMES
-549 EGFNLDSKF
+549 EGVNLDSKF
-558 LGEMETD
+558 LEQMEID
-565 LNKEIK
+565 LDKEIN
-571 EIEKIIFEKA
+571 EIEKIIFQSA
-581 GESFNLSSPK
+581 GQSFNLSSPK
-591 QLGVVLF
+591 QLGIVLF
-598 EKLKLVEKPKKTKT
+598 EKLKLVDKPKKTRT

-620 VLSLLAKKHKIID
+620 VLSILAKKHKIID

-646 TYVKALPE
+646 TYVKALPLE
-654 EINTKTKRIHTVFNQ
+654 VNSKTKRIHTVFNQ

-686 IPIRTKKGQLIRKAF
+686 IPVRTKKGQLIRKAF

-734 AFNQGKDIHL
+734 AFNEGKDIHL

-799 YYRSY
+799 YYKSY
-804 PKLKEYMSSQIQHAR
+804 PKLKEYMSSQIQFAR
-819 ENGFVSTLLNRRRYL
+819 ENGFVSTLLKRRRYL
-834 NDINSQNAVVRGAA
+834 KDINSQNAIVRGAA
-848 ERTAINAPI
+848 ERTAINAPV

-870 QIDKKIYE
+870 QIDKKIHK

-907 IVKEEMENAL
+907 IVKIEMENAL
-917 VLKVPLVVD
+917 ELKVPLVVD
-926 LGTGDNWLEA
+926 LETGENWLEA

>member
-157 MGNDVEIMGVKEVNE
+157 MGNDVEIMGIKEVNE

-223 TNKIKGKLKEKIEA
+223 TDKIKGKLREKIEA

-249 KIILDVPVDFE
+249 RIILDVPVDFE
-260 KTKFKLKNPNSDKL
+260 KTKFKLENPNSDKL

-304 KKTKKT
+304 KETKKT
-310 QTIEGSQTNMF
+310 ETIEGSQINMF
-321 ENFEDEKNGEGELK
+321 ENFKDEKNGELK

-355 FLSKLLKQNIVSF
+355 FVSKLLKQNIVSF
-368 DTETTSLDALNAEL
+368 DTETTSLDALKAEL
-382 VGIAFSWERSTG
+382 VGIAFSWEKGTG
-394 YYLPFPENR
+394 YYLPFSENR

-417 ESEKIKKIGHNL
+417 ENEKIKKVGHNL
-429 KYDIKVLT
+429 KYDIKVLN
-437 NYSVYVRGPLYDTMI
+437 NYSVYVQGPLYDTMI

-466 FLAEKYLKYK
+466 FLAEKYLNYK

-485 PRGKNQKN
+485 PKGKNQKN

-507 EDADITLQLKNY
+507 EDADITLQLKNC

-538 PLIKILSKMET
+538 PLIRILSKMET

-558 LGEMETD
+558 LGEMEID

-571 EIEKIIFEKA
+571 KIEKIIFENA

-675 RLTSNKPNLQN
+675 RLTSNNPNLQN
-686 IPIRTKKGQLIRKAF
+686 IPIRTKKGRLIRKAF
-701 IPRDKNHLIICADYS
+701 IPRDKNHVIICADYS

-734 AFNQGKDIHL
+734 AFNEGKDIHL

-878 EKLQSRMILQVHDE
+878 EKLQSRMILQIHDE

>member
-26 NPILNSKGL
+26 NPIVNSKGF
-35 NTSAVYGFMNSL
+35 NTSAIYGFMNSL
-47 LDLIKRENPKYIG
+47 LDLIKREKPKYIG
-60 VCFDKGGSVSRSE
+60 VCFDKGGSASRSE
-73 IFSDYK
+73 IFADYK

-103 DISTVEI
+103 DISTVEV

-129 DFSVFM
+129 DFNVFM

-145 VSKNIFIYKPAR
+145 VSENIFIYKPAR
-157 MGNDVEIMGVKEVNE
+157 MGNDVEIMGIKEVNE

-207 KKFIKEFGSI
+207 KKFIKEFGNI

-223 TNKIKGKLKEKIEA
+223 TDKIKGKLREKIEA

-244 SKKLA
+244 SKNLA
-249 KIILDVPVDFE
+249 RIILNVPVDFE
-260 KTKFKLKNPNSDKL
+260 KTSFKLENPDSKRL
-274 NKIFEELEF
+274 NIIFEELDF
-283 KRIKETTQKLFFV
+283 KRIKETTERIFFD
-296 SNKDIVDL
+296 SNKDLVSSKGI
-304 KKTKKT
+304 KKSEKK
-310 QTIEGSQTNMF
+310 EGSQTNMF
-321 ENFEDEKNGEGELK
+321 ENLLEGKSDNLK
-335 NIDTLK
+335 NLYSLE
-341 HFYQTINTSLGVDL
+341 HYYQIINSNLGFDL
-355 FLSKLLKQNIVSF
+355 FMSKILKQKLVSF
-368 DTETTSLDALNAEL
+368 DTETTSLNALEAEL
-382 VGIAFSWERSTG
+382 VGIAFSWERGTG
-394 YYLPFPENR
+394 YYLPFPKNRSQCEN
-403 NQSQALILKLKPFF
+403 LILKLKPFF

-437 NYSVYVRGPLYDTMI
+437 KYSVNVQGPFYDTMI

-466 FLAEKYLKYK
+466 YLAEKYLNYK

-485 PRGKNQKN
+485 PKGKNQKN
-493 MRDVLIE
+493 MRDVSIE
-500 NQKEYAV
+500 DQKEYAV
-507 EDADITLQLKNY
+507 EDADITLRLKNC

-527 QNEKLLNEVEF
+527 QNEKLLKKVEF
-538 PLIKILSKMET
+538 PLIKVLSKIET

-558 LGEMETD
+558 LGQMEIE
-565 LNKEIK
+565 LNMEIK
-571 EIEKIIFEKA
+571 QLEKIIFQKA
-581 GESFNLSSPK
+581 GDSFNLSSPK
-591 QLGVVLF
+591 QLGLILF
-598 EKLKLVEKPKKTKT
+598 EKLKLVDKPKKTRT

-620 VLSLLAKKHKIID
+620 VLSLLAQKHKIID

-646 TYVKALPE
+646 TYVKALPSE
-654 EINTKTKRIHTVFNQ
+654 VSLKTKRIHTVFNQ

-686 IPIRTKKGQLIRKAF
+686 IPIRTRKGQLIRKAF
-701 IPRDKNHLIICADYS
+701 IPRDKNHLIVCADYS

-725 LSEDLNMIK
+725 LSGDLNMIK
-734 AFNQGKDIHL
+734 SFNEGKDIHL
-744 STAAKVYNIPEDSVT
+744 STAAKVYNISEERVT
-759 RRQRSN
+759 RQQRAN

-799 YYRSY
+799 YYKSY
-804 PKLKEYMSSQIQHAR
+804 PKLKEYMSSQIQFAR
-819 ENGFVSTLLNRRRYL
+819 ENGFVSTLLKRRRYL
-834 NDINSQNAVVRGAA
+834 KDINSQNAIVRGAA
-848 ERTAINAPI
+848 ERTAINAPV

-870 QIDKKIYE
+870 QIDKKIHQE
-878 EKLQSRMILQVHDE
+878 NLNSRMILQVHDE

-901 KDVLSK
+901 KDVLAK
-907 IVKEEMENAL
+907 IVKIEMENAMKL
-917 VLKVPLVVD
+917 EVPLVVD
-926 LGTGDNWLEA
+926 LGIGKNWLEA

>member
-1 MQEKKK
+1 MQERKK

-26 NPILNSKGL
+26 NPIVNSKGF
-35 NTSAVYGFMNSL
+35 NTSAIYGFMNSL
-47 LDLIKRENPKYIG
+47 LDLIKRENPKYVG
-60 VCFDKGGSVSRSE
+60 VCFDKGGSTSRSE

-103 DISTVEI
+103 DIPTVEM

-129 DFSVFM
+129 DFTVFM

-157 MGNDVEIMGVKEVNE
+157 MGNDVEIMGIKEVNE

-217 ENLLEN
+217 ENLLKN
-223 TNKIKGKLKEKIEA
+223 TDKIKGKLREKIEA
-237 NKDLGLL
+237 NRDLGLL

-249 KIILDVPVDFE
+249 KIILNVPVDFE
-260 KTKFKLKNPNSDKL
+260 KTKFKLELPDSDRL
-274 NKIFEELEF
+274 NMIFEELEF
-283 KRIKETTQKLFFV
+283 KRIKETTQKIFFGI
-296 SNKDIVDL
+296 NKDLGVIEE
-304 KKTKKT
+304 TKISETK
-310 QTIEGSQTNMF
+310 EGLQTNMF
-321 ENFEDEKNGEGELK
+321 DNSMEDKSGELK
-335 NIDTLK
+335 KLDTLK
-341 HFYQTINTSLGVDL
+341 HYYQTINTSLGFDL
-355 FLSKLLKQNIVSF
+355 FLNKLLKQNIVSF
-368 DTETTSLDALNAEL
+368 DTETTSLNALKAEL
-382 VGIAFSWERSTG
+382 VGIAFSWERGTG

-403 NQSQALILKLKPFF
+403 NQCKALILKLKPFF
-417 ESEKIKKIGHNL
+417 ENEKIKKIGHNL

-437 NYSVYVRGPLYDTMI
+437 NYSVYVQGPLYDTMI

-466 FLAEKYLKYK
+466 FLAEKYLNYK

-485 PRGKNQKN
+485 PKGRNQKN

-500 NQKEYAV
+500 DQKEYAV
-507 EDADITLQLKNY
+507 EDADITLQLKSC

-538 PLIKILSKMET
+538 PLIKVLSKMES

-558 LGEMETD
+558 LGKMETD

-571 EIEKIIFEKA
+571 GLEEIIFQSA

-591 QLGVVLF
+591 QLGLVLF
-598 EKLKLVEKPKKTKT
+598 EKLKLVDKPKKTRT

-646 TYVKALPE
+646 TYVKALPSE
-654 EINTKTKRIHTVFNQ
+654 VNSKTNRIHTVFNQ

-686 IPIRTKKGQLIRKAF
+686 IPVRTKKGQLIRKAF

-734 AFNQGKDIHL
+734 AFKEGKDIHL

-799 YYRSY
+799 YYKSY
-804 PKLKEYMSSQIQHAR
+804 PKLKEYMSSQIQYAR
-819 ENGFVSTLLNRRRYL
+819 ENGFVSTLLKRRRYL
-834 NDINSQNAVVRGAA
+834 KDINSQNAIVRGAA
-848 ERTAINAPI
+848 ERTAINAPV

-870 QIDKKIYE
+870 QIDKKIHT

-907 IVKEEMENAL
+907 IVKIEMENAL
-917 VLKVPLVVD
+917 ELKVPLVVD
-926 LGTGDNWLEA
+926 LETGENWLEA

>member
-26 NPILNSKGL
+26 NPIVNSKGF
-35 NTSAVYGFMNSL
+35 NTSAIYGFMNSL
-47 LDLIKRENPKYIG
+47 LDLIKREKPKYIA
-60 VCFDKGGSVSRSE
+60 VCFDKGGSASRSE
-73 IFSDYK
+73 IFPDYK

-95 IKKILTAM
+95 IKRILNAM
-103 DISTVEI
+103 HISSIEI

-129 DFSVFM
+129 DFNVFM

-145 VSKNIFIYKPAR
+145 VSKNIFIYRPAR
-157 MGNDVEIMGVKEVNE
+157 MGNDVEIMGIKEVNE

-217 ENLLEN
+217 ENLLDN
-223 TNKIKGKLKEKIEA
+223 TDKIKGKLREKVEA

-260 KTKFKLKNPNSDKL
+260 KTKFKLKHPDSDRL
-274 NKIFEELEF
+274 NIIFEELEF
-283 KRIKETTQKLFFV
+283 KRIKETAQKIFFG
-296 SNKDIVDL
+296 SNKDLVGL
-304 KKTKKT
+304 KKTIKFEKK
-310 QTIEGSQTNMF
+310 EGSQTNMF
-321 ENFEDEKNGEGELK
+321 ENSVEEKSDEFETLG
-335 NIDTLK
+335 TLK
-341 HFYQTINTSLGVDL
+341 HYYQTINTSLGFDL
-355 FLSKLLKQNIVSF
+355 FLSKMLKQNIVSF

-382 VGIAFSWERSTG
+382 VGIAFSWEKGTG
-394 YYLPFPENR
+394 YYIPFSENR
-403 NQSQALILKLKPFF
+403 SQSQALILKLKPFF

-429 KYDIKVLT
+429 KYDIKVLS

-466 FLAEKYLKYK
+466 FLAEKHLRYK

-485 PRGKNQKN
+485 PKGKNQKN
-493 MRDVLIE
+493 MKDVLVE
-500 NQKEYAV
+500 EQKEYAV
-507 EDADITLQLKNY
+507 EDADITLQLKNC
-519 FDLLNKDI
+519 FDVINKDI
-527 QNEKLLNEVEF
+527 QNEKLLNDVEF
-538 PLIKILSKMET
+538 PLINVLSKMES
-549 EGFNLDSKF
+549 EGFNLDSTF
-558 LGEMETD
+558 LGKMEVD
-565 LNKEIK
+565 LKKEIR
-571 EIEKIIFEKA
+571 ELEEIIFENA
-581 GESFNLSSPK
+581 GEVFNLASPK
-591 QLGVVLF
+591 QLGVILF
-598 EKLKLVEKPKKTKT
+598 EKLNLVDKPKKTRT

-633 DILNW
+633 DILSW
-638 RSLNKLQT
+638 RSINKLQT

-654 EINTKTKRIHTVFNQ
+654 EINAKTKRIHTVFNQ

-701 IPRDKNHLIICADYS
+701 IPRDRNHLIICADYS

-725 LSEDLNMIK
+725 LSKDLNMIK
-734 AFNQGKDIHL
+734 AFNEGKDIHL
-744 STAAKVYNIPEDSVT
+744 STASKVYNISEDRVT
-759 RRQRSN
+759 RQQRSN

-799 YYRSY
+799 YYKSY
-804 PKLKEYMSSQIQHAR
+804 PKLKEYMSSQIQFAR
-819 ENGFVSTLLNRRRYL
+819 ENGFVSTLLKRRRYL
-834 NDINSQNAVVRGAA
+834 KDINSQNAIVRGAA

-870 QIDKKIYE
+870 RIDKKIYE

-901 KDVLSK
+901 KNILSN
-907 IVKEEMENAL
+907 IVKIEMENAL
-917 VLKVPLVVD
+917 ELEVPLVVD
-926 LGTGDNWLEA
+926 IGMGNNWLEA

>member
-26 NPILNSKGL
+26 NPIVNSKGF
-35 NTSAVYGFMNSL
+35 NTSAIYGFMNSL

-60 VCFDKGGSVSRSE
+60 VCFDKGGSASRSE

-129 DFSVFM
+129 DFNVFM

-223 TNKIKGKLKEKIEA
+223 TDKIKGKLREKIEA
-237 NKDLGLL
+237 NRDLGLL

-249 KIILDVPVDFE
+249 EIILDVPVDFE
-260 KTKFKLKNPNSDKL
+260 KTKFKLELPDSDRL
-274 NKIFEELEF
+274 SIIFEELEF
-283 KRIKETTQKLFFV
+283 KRIKETTQKIFFGI
-296 SNKDIVDL
+296 NKDLGVLEETKISE
-304 KKTKKT
+304 KK
-310 QTIEGSQTNMF
+310 EGLQTNMF
-321 ENFEDEKNGEGELK
+321 DISMEDESGELK
-335 NIDTLK
+335 KLDTLK
-341 HFYQTINTSLGVDL
+341 HYYQTINTSLGFDL
-355 FLSKLLKQNIVSF
+355 FFSKILKQNIVSF
-368 DTETTSLDALNAEL
+368 DTETTSLNALNAEL
-382 VGIAFSWERSTG
+382 VGIAFSWERGTG

-403 NQSQALILKLKPFF
+403 NQCKALILKLKPFF

-437 NYSVYVRGPLYDTMI
+437 NYSVYVQGPLYDTMI

-466 FLAEKYLKYK
+466 FLAEKYLNYK

-485 PRGKNQKN
+485 PKGKNQKN

-500 NQKEYAV
+500 DQKEYAV
-507 EDADITLQLKNY
+507 EDADITLQLKNC

-538 PLIKILSKMET
+538 PLIKVLSKMES

-558 LGEMETD
+558 LGKMETD

-571 EIEKIIFEKA
+571 ELEEIIFQSA

-591 QLGVVLF
+591 QLGLVLF
-598 EKLKLVEKPKKTKT
+598 EKLKLVDKPKKTRT

-646 TYVKALPE
+646 TYVKALPSE
-654 EINTKTKRIHTVFNQ
+654 VNSKTNRIHTVFNQ

-686 IPIRTKKGQLIRKAF
+686 IPVRTKKGQLIRKAF

-734 AFNQGKDIHL
+734 AFKEGKDIHL

-799 YYRSY
+799 YYKSY
-804 PKLKEYMSSQIQHAR
+804 PKLKEYMSSQIQYAR
-819 ENGFVSTLLNRRRYL
+819 ENGFVSTLLKRRRYL
-834 NDINSQNAVVRGAA
+834 KDINSQNAIVRGAA
-848 ERTAINAPI
+848 ERTAINAPV

-907 IVKEEMENAL
+907 IVKIEMENAL
-917 VLKVPLVVD
+917 ELQVPLVVD
-926 LGTGDNWLEA
+926 IETGENWLEA